1 MGDVRTGVHRQS
13 RGYTVVKEEGVPGGS
28 VLVIVSLVRNVNRAG
43 VKIKFAVYVNTTAV
57 QKIIYLRTDQRIHKY
72 VADQL
77 SVLEESF
84 TDGRS
89 ERIDNVTEGYIE
101 GRGYVTG
108 VGTDVEQGDVK

>member
-1 MGDVRTGVHRQS
+1 MA
-13 RGYTVVKEEGVPGGS
+13 KEEGVPGGG
-28 VLVIVSLVRNVNRAG
+28 VLVIVSLVCNVNQASI
-43 VKIKFAVYVNTTAV
+43 KIKFAVYVNTTAV

-89 ERIDNVTEGYIE
+89 ERVDNVTEGYIE
-101 GRGYVTG
+101 GRGDIIS
-108 VGTDVEQGDVK
+108 VGTDME